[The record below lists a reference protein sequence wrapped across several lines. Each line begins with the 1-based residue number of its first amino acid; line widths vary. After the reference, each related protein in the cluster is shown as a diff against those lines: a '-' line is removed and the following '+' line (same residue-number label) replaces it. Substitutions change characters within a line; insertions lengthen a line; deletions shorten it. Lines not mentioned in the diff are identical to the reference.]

1 MTKTEAD
8 KLVARLEQRP
18 VLTSDNSNQPGKFNF
33 VSLEYALDFC
43 AHFIASGS
51 FLKEEE
57 YEPDPD
63 LEGPLQD
70 NAIYLATMYDGD
82 IIEQYLGVTSEEV
95 YASVADVIEGSDVL
109 EDSGSAFRTL
119 PEELLD
125 IFSKSQYGQIYQDDA
140 LDEDTKTATFTD
152 EYNSDRARDT
162 APIRELIKTFLFRNF
177 RDR

>member
-1 MTKTEAD
+1 MIKNEAD
-8 KLVARLEQRP
+8 KLVARLELRP
-18 VLTSDNSNQPGKFNF
+18 VLTSDTTNNPGEFNF
-33 VSLEYALDFC
+33 VSLECALDFC

-63 LEGPLQD
+63 LDGPLQD

-109 EDSGSAFRTL
+109 ENSGSAFLTL
-119 PEELLD
+119 PE
-125 IFSKSQYGQIYQDDA
+125 
-140 LDEDTKTATFTD
+140 
-152 EYNSDRARDT
+152 
-162 APIRELIKTFLFRNF
+162 
-177 RDR
+177 